1 MSDSAQPRRELSRQ
15 LGLWDSVAIIVGVVI
30 GVGIFRVPASIAEY
44 LSSPL
49 LVLGVW
55 VAGGLL
61 ALCGGLCYAELS
73 AAFPRTGGDYVYL
86 RESYGPCL
94 GFLFGWTQLLVIR
107 PGNLA
112 SIAFI
117 FAEYAA
123 YFVPLSPWGIRVLA
137 VAAIALLTWINL
149 YGLRFGRAAQNLL
162 AAAKV
167 LGLVVLA
174 LVGLAVAQAVNL
186 EVSVPPPTPL
196 PLPLALGTA
205 LIFVMWTY
213 GGWNESTYVAGEM
226 KAPSRDLPRSIAL
239 ALFLIVGLY
248 LVLNT
253 AYLAGIPPDQ
263 LPKSEMVAA
272 VLVEKFLGG
281 PGGGLV
287 AALVIVS
294 ALGALNGI
302 VLTSGRLTYAFGA
315 DHPRFELL
323 ARVHH
328 QFRTP
333 AAALLL
339 NGLWSALL
347 VCSGTFDQL
356 VAYTSAVTWVFFALI
371 AAGLFVLRRKYP
383 DLERPYRVWGPLVV
397 LFAAA
402 SLWLT
407 YSAVAYSPLGSLAG
421 LGILLAGL
429 PLYYFTRPRAP
440 RV

>member
-1 MSDSAQPRRELSRQ
+1 MSAKPGQELSRQ
-15 LGLWDSVAIIVGVVI
+15 LGLLDSVAIIVGVVI

-49 LVLGVW
+49 LVLAVW
-55 VAGGLL
+55 VVGGLL
-61 ALCGGLCYAELS
+61 SLCGGLCYAELS

-86 RESYGPCL
+86 REAYGPGL

-107 PGNLA
+107 PGDLA
-112 SIAFI
+112 SIAVI

-123 YFVPLSPWGIRVLA
+123 YFVPLSPWGIRI
-137 VAAIALLTWINL
+137 AAATAIVIFTLLNL
-149 YGLRFGRAAQNLL
+149 WGLRFGRAAQNLL

-167 LGLVVLA
+167 LGLLLLA
-174 LVGLAVAQAVNL
+174 FIGLTLAKTANL
-186 EVSVPPPTPL
+186 EVSTTPPTPL

-226 KAPSRDLPRSIAL
+226 KNPSRDLPRSIAL
-239 ALFLIVGLY
+239 ALVLVVGLY
-248 LVLNT
+248 LALNA
-253 AYLAGIPPDQ
+253 AYLACIPPEQ

-272 VLVEKFLGG
+272 VVVEKFLGG

-287 AALVIVS
+287 ALLVVVS
-294 ALGALNGI
+294 SLGALNGT

-315 DHPRFELL
+315 DHPRFEPL
-323 ARVHH
+323 ARVHST
-328 QFRTP
+328 FRTP
-333 AAALLL
+333 APALLF
-339 NGLWSALL
+339 NGLWSVVL

-356 VAYTSAVTWVFFALI
+356 IAYTSAVTWLFFALI
-371 AAGLFVLRRKYP
+371 AAGLFVLRRRHP
-383 DLERPYRVWGPLVV
+383 DLARPYRVRAPLVV
-397 LFAAA
+397 LFVAA

-429 PLYYFTRPRAP
+429 PLYYFFFRFRVP

>member
-1 MSDSAQPRRELSRQ
+1 MSARPGGALSRQ
-15 LGLWDSVAIIVGVVI
+15 LGLLDSVAIIVGVVI

-55 VAGGLL
+55 VVGGLL

-112 SIAFI
+112 GIAYI

-123 YFVPLSPWGIRVLA
+123 YFAPLPAWGLRALA
-137 VAAIALLTWINL
+137 VAAIALLTGLNL
-149 YGLRFGRAAQNLL
+149 WGLRFGRAAQHLL
-162 AAAKV
+162 TGAKV
-167 LGLVVLA
+167 LGLLLLA
-174 LVGLAVAQAVNL
+174 LAGLALAEGANL
-186 EVSVPPPTPL
+186 EASVQPPSQL

-205 LIFVMWTY
+205 LIFAMWTY

-226 KAPSRDLPRSIAL
+226 KNPARDLPRSIAL

-248 LVLNT
+248 LTLN
-253 AYLAGIPPDQ
+253 AVFLAGIPPAE
-263 LPKSEMVAA
+263 LPKSGMVAA
-272 VLVEKFLGG
+272 VVVERFLGG

-287 AALVIVS
+287 ALLVTVS
-294 ALGALNGI
+294 ALGALNGT
-302 VLTSGRLTYAFGA
+302 VLTSSRLTYAFGA
-315 DHPRFELL
+315 DHPRFALL
-323 ARVHH
+323 AGVHPRFH
-328 QFRTP
+328 TP

-356 VAYTSAVTWVFFALI
+356 IGYTSAVTWLFFALI
-371 AAGLFVLRRKYP
+371 AAGLFVLRRRHP
-383 DLERPYRVWGPLVV
+383 LLERPYRVWAPLPP
-397 LFAAA
+397 LFIAA

-407 YSAVAYSPLGSLAG
+407 YCAVDYSPLGSLAG

-429 PLYYFTRPRAP
+429 PLYYLIRPAPRA
-440 RV
+440 